1 MQSKLGSMKAL
12 EDREWLAHPSS
23 YDTTG
28 KKTVP
33 FKDVINKLVENR
45 FDYDNDSALK
55 AEWIN

>member
-1 MQSKLGSMKAL
+1 MKAL

-23 YDTTG
+23 QDNTG

-33 FKDVINKLVENR
+33 FTDVINKLVETR

-55 AEWIN
+55 ATWIK